1 MLNVN
6 DIAIKVNLIT
16 NRLEWNIDVSNVKV
30 FILEDI
36 DNSFYDGEYIYI
48 KSNQSAINRELDL
61 VHEYMHYIQ
70 SKGYRLSY
78 TISNIEDDYYR
89 RREEIDARLFT
100 LLYIIDEFGIEGF
113 NLLKHILVKGIDWQD
128 TNLRQ
133 AIKETKDKQLK
144 ELLTKEIA

>member
-6 DIAIKVNLIT
+6 DIAVKVNLIA
-16 NRLEWNIDVSNVKV
+16 NRLEWDIDVSNVKV

-36 DNSFYDGEYIYI
+36 DNSFYDGECIYI

-100 LLYIIDEFGIEGF
+100 LLYVMHIFGIEGF

-128 TNLRQ
+128 VNLRQ

>member
-6 DIAIKVNLIT
+6 DIAVKVNLIT

-100 LLYIIDEFGIEGF
+100 LLYVIDEFGIEGF
-113 NLLKHILVKGIDWQD
+113 NLLKDILIKGIDWQD
-128 TNLRQ
+128 INLRQ

-144 ELLTKEIA
+144 ELLTKEIV